1 MTVTIWCRWYE
12 IRAADG
18 GADCTPWCGPASK
31 QHNAALAEYNRQAA
45 LV

>member
-1 MTVTIWCRWYE
+1 MAEPIARH
-12 IRAADG
+12 
-18 GADCTPWCGPASK
+18 GAGRNGLFAKSKPASK